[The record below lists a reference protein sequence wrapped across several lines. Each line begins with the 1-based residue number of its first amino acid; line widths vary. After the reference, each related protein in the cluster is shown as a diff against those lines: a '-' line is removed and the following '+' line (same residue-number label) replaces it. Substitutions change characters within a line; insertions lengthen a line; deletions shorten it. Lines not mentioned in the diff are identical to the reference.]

1 MNFSLPFFEPFAKL
15 RQCYRCK
22 GIWHSTV
29 RNVQTVPQNDVVMK
43 QMCIWRM
50 IMKVT
55 ELEKCIELYGK
66 DIFAFCRQLTYSRQ
80 EAEELYQD
88 TFLKAME
95 LLHKIRVEE
104 NPKSYLLSITLRLC
118 KNSKRKYA
126 RRRQIAGIESLVEED
141 QGIEDQGCSLEEEVV
156 ARERAKEVRDA
167 VRELA
172 EKYRMPVYLYYMEE
186 LTMPEIARVLKIPK
200 GTVKSRLYQAR
211 KLLRERLE
219 VE

>member
-1 MNFSLPFFEPFAKL
+1 
-15 RQCYRCK
+15 
-22 GIWHSTV
+22 
-29 RNVQTVPQNDVVMK
+29 
-43 QMCIWRM
+43 
-50 IMKVT
+50 MKVT

-95 LLHKIRVEE
+95 LLHKIRLED
-104 NPKSYLLSITLRLC
+104 NPKSYLLSITLRLW

-126 RRRQIAGIESLVEED
+126 RRRQIAGMESLAEEEQDVED
-141 QGIEDQGCSLEEEVV
+141 SSYSLEDEVV
-156 ARERAKEVRDA
+156 ARERAREVRDA
-167 VRELA
+167 VKGLA
-172 EKYRMPVYLYYMEE
+172 EKYRMPVYLYYMEG
-186 LTMPEIARVLKIPK
+186 LTMPEIAGVLKIPK

-211 KLLRERLE
+211 QLLRKTLE

>member
-1 MNFSLPFFEPFAKL
+1 
-15 RQCYRCK
+15 
-22 GIWHSTV
+22 
-29 RNVQTVPQNDVVMK
+29 
-43 QMCIWRM
+43 M

-95 LLHKIRVEE
+95 LLYKIKLED
-104 NPKSYLLSITLRLC
+104 NPKSYLLSITLRLW

-126 RRRQIAGIESLVEED
+126 RRRQIAGMESLENERD
-141 QGIEDQGCSLEEEVV
+141 LEKGGYSLEEEVLSKE
-156 ARERAKEVRDA
+156 REREVRVA
-167 VRELA
+167 VGQLED
-172 EKYRMPVYLYYMEE
+172 KYRMPVYLYYMEG
-186 LTMPEIARVLKIPK
+186 LTVPEIAGILKIPK

-211 KLLRERLE
+211 KLLRKELE
-219 VE
+219 

>member
-1 MNFSLPFFEPFAKL
+1 
-15 RQCYRCK
+15 
-22 GIWHSTV
+22 
-29 RNVQTVPQNDVVMK
+29 
-43 QMCIWRM
+43 
-50 IMKVT
+50 MKVT

-95 LLHKIRVEE
+95 LLHKIRIED
-104 NPKSYLLSITLRLC
+104 NPKSYLLSITLRLW
-118 KNSKRKYA
+118 KNSKRKFV
-126 RRRQIAGIESLVEED
+126 RRRQIAGMESLTEEEQD
-141 QGIEDQGCSLEEEVV
+141 IEDSCYSLEDEVV
-156 ARERAKEVRDA
+156 AKERAREVRDA
-167 VRELA
+167 VKELA
-172 EKYRMPVYLYYMEE
+172 DKYRMPVYLYYMEE

-211 KLLRERLE
+211 KLLKEKLE